1 MTPRLHDE
9 NRKLMMLQQRK
20 KITTTSLHSAIETK
34 YGRYLLITME
44 SYHGVWCV
52 LSYHSVRGMVGR
64 VAGGGGAGRGHNNM
78 VLPLLCSRRKLSLCS
93 WCAGRVVGG
102 LATFPTLTIPK
113 LICLFSRPP
122 HNNAL
127 PLLPHALSG
136 VVTLFLLVI
145 IIGASPPRA
154 EFKK

>member
-1 MTPRLHDE
+1 M
-9 NRKLMMLQQRK
+9 
-20 KITTTSLHSAIETK
+20 
-34 YGRYLLITME
+34 
-44 SYHGVWCV
+44 
-52 LSYHSVRGMVGR
+52 
-64 VAGGGGAGRGHNNM
+64 VAGGGGAAGRGHNNM

-93 WCAGRVVGG
+93 WCAGRVVG
-102 LATFPTLTIPK
+102 LATFPTNTIPK

-154 EFKK
+154 EFKIYEVHCATSPSLAIYLERQS